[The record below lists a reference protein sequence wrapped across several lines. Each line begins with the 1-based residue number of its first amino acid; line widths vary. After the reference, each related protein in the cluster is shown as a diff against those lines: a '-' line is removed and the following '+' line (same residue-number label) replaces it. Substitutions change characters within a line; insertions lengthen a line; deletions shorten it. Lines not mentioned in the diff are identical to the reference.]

1 MRDVRIETEDRQR
14 TLRNSEDIMA
24 TTATHHG
31 ESAPIGTAHTLPAVG
46 ISEQRVGVSTEI
58 SLSELGLG
66 TAGRIVGLL
75 EDAASGP
82 IIKRLSN
89 LGFVPG
95 RIVTPLRRAPLG
107 DPVVYRVADYELC
120 LRHHEA
126 RIVRVEAVNDADVVV
141 ETETVTVIVDGRVA
155 SAEPATEPAGEE
167 QDR

>member
-1 MRDVRIETEDRQR
+1 
-14 TLRNSEDIMA
+14 MA

-31 ESAPIGTAHTLPAVG
+31 ESASIGTARTLPAVEV
-46 ISEQRVGVSTEI
+46 SEQRVGVSAEI

-66 TAGRIVGLL
+66 TAGRVVGLL

-95 RIVTPLRRAPLG
+95 RTVTPLRRAPLG

-120 LRHHEA
+120 LRRQEA
-126 RIVRVEAVNDADVVV
+126 RMVQVEVL
-141 ETETVTVIVDGRVA
+141 TEAERRAKVA
-155 SAEPATEPAGEE
+155 RE
-167 QDR
+167 